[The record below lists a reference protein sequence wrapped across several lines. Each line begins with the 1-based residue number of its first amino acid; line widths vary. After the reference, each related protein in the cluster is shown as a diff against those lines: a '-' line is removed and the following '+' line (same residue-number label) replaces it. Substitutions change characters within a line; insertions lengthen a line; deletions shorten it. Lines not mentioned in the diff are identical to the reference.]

1 MEKQI
6 KCTRCRHRLE
16 NETCD
21 NKASEFFEINFG
33 DEDIKEILDFNN
45 CNHFF
50 SEIDSENTNTNYD
63 ANGLFISNMFDDTI
77 QQ

>member
-6 KCTRCRHRLE
+6 KCTRCRHISI

-21 NKASEFFEINFG
+21 NQASEFFEINFG

-50 SEIDSENTNTNYD
+50 SEIDTENIREEHLD
-63 ANGLFISNMFDDTI
+63 DGLFN
-77 QQ
+77 